1 MEGAT
6 AAGSKALQDKAHF
19 LSPFPVLK
27 KRNWVCG
34 INGAAVTL
42 GTNTLKTEKKKQRG
56 KKIFLQNRKW
66 RSY

>member
-42 GTNTLKTEKKKQRG
+42 GTNTLKTEKKPEKTERQENLLA
-56 KKIFLQNRKW
+56 K
-66 RSY
+66 